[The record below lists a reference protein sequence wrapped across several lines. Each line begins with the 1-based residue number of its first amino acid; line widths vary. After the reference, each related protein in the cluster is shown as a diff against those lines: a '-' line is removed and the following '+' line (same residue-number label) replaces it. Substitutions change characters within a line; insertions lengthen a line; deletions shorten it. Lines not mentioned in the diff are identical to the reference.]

1 MQTLNISETRGQ
13 ERLDFLHSQLEWVNA
28 GINEFARDN
37 DLEGQLEYL
46 ELLNQREHILQRI
59 DEIQVELQQFDSSR
73 VVDTSC
79 VSKGVTIKLRD
90 GIAEYEARIVEKP
103 STLTLE
109 RNISL
114 SSPLGRAL
122 LGKTPG
128 ESVEV
133 NTPAGTKRYEVMAVI
148 G

>member
-1 MQTLNISETRGQ
+1 MKNLLISESKMQ
-13 ERLDFLHSQLEWVNA
+13 ERIDFLQNQLELVNL
-28 GINEFARDN
+28 GVNEFARDN

-46 ELLNQREHILQRI
+46 ELLNQRDHILQRI
-59 DEIQVELQQFDSSR
+59 EEIQVELQQAA
-73 VVDTSC
+73 SC
-79 VSKGVTIKLRD
+79 VSKGVTIKIRD
-90 GIAEYEARIVEKP
+90 GAAEYEARIVEKP
-103 STLTLE
+103 STLTVE

-133 NTPAGTKRYEVMAVI
+133 DTPAGTRRYQVMAVI